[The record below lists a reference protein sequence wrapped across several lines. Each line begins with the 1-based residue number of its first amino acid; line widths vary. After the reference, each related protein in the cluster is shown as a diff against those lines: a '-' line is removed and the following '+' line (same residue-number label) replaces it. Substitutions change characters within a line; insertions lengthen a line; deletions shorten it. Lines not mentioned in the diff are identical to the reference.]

1 MNNPLR
7 IVFAGTPEFAATALD
22 ALISSGRH
30 IVGAWTQPDRPAG
43 RGMKLTPSAVKTL
56 ALKHNIP
63 VFQPH
68 SLKSAEAQDE
78 LRALSPDL
86 MIVAAYGLIL
96 PQVVL
101 DIPRLGCLN
110 IHGSLLPRWRGAAPI
125 QRALLAGDHE
135 TGVCIMRMEAG
146 LDTGAVLL
154 ERATPISAQDTSG
167 TLHDRL
173 AAIGAAAC
181 ADVVRAL
188 QQGERAAEIPQ
199 PDEGVTYAHKISV
212 DEAKID
218 WSQPAD
224 AIERAIRAFNP
235 VPGAWTT
242 WHGEKLK
249 IWGAKLNEP
258 ASDLADS
265 LSTVECGSVVRAA
278 NGLAVVCGSAQ
289 SKQLLTLLETQLAGS
304 KRMSVQAW
312 CMGNHSPKSGDRF
325 GDSANG
331 KHINA
336 ASSDPNKALS
346 GSPSNVAG

>member
-1 MNNPLR
+1 MSNNFR
-7 IVFAGTPEFAATALD
+7 IVFAGTPEFAAIALD
-22 ALISSGRH
+22 ALISAGQQ

-56 ALKHNIP
+56 AVKHNIP

-68 SLKSAEAQDE
+68 SLKSVEAQDE

-125 QRALLAGDHE
+125 QRAILAGDHE

-146 LDTGAVLL
+146 LDTGAVL
-154 ERATPISAQDTSG
+154 RAYATPIAADDTSG
-167 TLHDRL
+167 KLHDRL
-173 AAIGAAAC
+173 AALGATAC
-181 ADVVRAL
+181 VEVVRAL
-188 QQGERAAEIPQ
+188 QEGEHIDEVAQ
-199 PDEGVTYAHKISV
+199 PEAGVTYAHKISV

-218 WSQPAD
+218 WSQSAEV
-224 AIERAIRAFNP
+224 IERAIRAFDP

-249 IWGAKLNEP
+249 IWRAARTEP
-258 ASDLADS
+258 SADIQNS
-265 LSTVECGSVVRAA
+265 LSATECGSVLRSA
-278 NGLAVVCGSAQ
+278 NALSVVCGSGQ
-289 SKQLLTLLETQLAGS
+289 TKQLLTLLETQVAGS
-304 KRMSVQAW
+304 KRMPTEAW
-312 CMGNHSPKSGDRF
+312 CTGNNAPKSGDRF
-325 GDSANG
+325 GG
-331 KHINA
+331 
-336 ASSDPNKALS
+336 
-346 GSPSNVAG
+346 